1 MSDMDKKEKRAELRH
16 LVETEVAFNTEND
29 IYIATTVDISEAGIR
44 LITENPIDIRFQIK
58 ENDEIVQ
65 YDAQLIWAKIKDD
78 GSMEYGL
85 KY

>member
-65 YDAQLIWAKIKDD
+65 YDAQLVWAKIKDD

>member
-1 MSDMDKKEKRAELRH
+1 MTEKEKDEKRTSHRRI
-16 LVETEVAFNTEND
+16 VKTEVAFNTEND
-29 IYIATTVDISEAGIR
+29 IYIASTVDISEAGIR

-58 ENDEIVQ
+58 EGDEIVQ
-65 YDAQLIWAKIKDD
+65 YDAQLIWAKVKDD

>member
-58 ENDEIVQ
+58 QNDEIVQ
-65 YDAQLIWAKIKDD
+65 YDAKLIWARIKDD

>member
-1 MSDMDKKEKRAELRH
+1 MSDMEKKEKRAELRH

-29 IYIATTVDISEAGIR
+29 IYIATTVDISEVGIR

-65 YDAQLIWAKIKDD
+65 YDAQLIWARIKDD

>member
-65 YDAQLIWAKIKDD
+65 YDAQLIWARIKDD